1 MNLKDQIYLT
11 SCSNEAELAPM
22 ENYEGDPNASK
33 VDDYNVVIEV
43 ESNLSK
49 PTIQRKE
56 ATTILEEQSLE
67 ESNLVT

>member
-1 MNLKDQIYLT
+1 
-11 SCSNEAELAPM
+11 M